1 LLYRCMSGPYVFP
14 ARLKSLFLSFLE
26 EAMHFMSISD
36 SDENLLHMLN
46 ACSPFLR
53 VLAAALATGIVRVE
67 ILNLRYLTSIL
78 F

>member
-1 LLYRCMSGPYVFP
+1 MSGPYVFP

-46 ACSPFLR
+46 A
-53 VLAAALATGIVRVE
+53 
-67 ILNLRYLTSIL
+67 
-78 F
+78 